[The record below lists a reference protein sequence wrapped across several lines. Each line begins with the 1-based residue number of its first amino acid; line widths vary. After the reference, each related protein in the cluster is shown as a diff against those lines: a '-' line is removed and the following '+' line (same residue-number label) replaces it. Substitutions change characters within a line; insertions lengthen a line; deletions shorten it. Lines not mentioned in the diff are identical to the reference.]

1 MQGAD
6 LWRAQLRGTD
16 LIFSAFHAKYLL
28 NESFLDGAGMG
39 YVDPGLTKLTDP
51 QILSIFGGATVTL
64 ANTIESENQNQP
76 RHGIKE
82 NLSVEKFILE

>member
-1 MQGAD
+1 
-6 LWRAQLRGTD
+6 
-16 LIFSAFHAKYLL
+16 
-28 NESFLDGAGMG
+28 MG